1 MSAGLLSGLLL
12 LSAGATLLL
21 SRADDYAADDD
32 GSVLCG
38 EKLCGAGQTGCCD
51 DGYDLHCMGGE
62 DACLDAHAGMWF
74 EGGRLFPDAATMK
87 CGDKSC
93 ADEKGSTGCC
103 DRGRGYRCAQSKKR
117 CVARNGLW
125 REGPVEPTTG
135 NTCGQS
141 VCPPGRSY
149 VGCCDRGGGWLC
161 EPSKY
166 DCVHKDGIFAPGDNP
181 YPKFLEVD
189 EVVNETFWVP
199 TVTCGS
205 LLCDFIHMGCCKVR
219 RGGVKRCEA
228 KRSEAEQGVPPPPV
242 NERGAVQRPCM
253 AGTLRVYVVGG
264 GRSTFDM
271 ARATYPPT
279 HAELPLRHGVFGGCV
294 LNLLPDVCVMCVSYV
309 FAPSILRA
317 LVHVS
322 PPLSPPLS
330 PRFPPLPRSF
340 PLAPF
345 SLQNTVEHGF
355 SCTTSKKI
363 CVDSGGEWADG
374 LTEGHGQATAKD
386 RGAFST
392 ATHAL
397 VVKWNILHQVFH
409 TYIPPISGVEHPC
422 KHLLHTQ
429 FSTQY
434 STLHVYEHTR
444 YTHNAPPIYILESS
458 TTT

>member
-1 MSAGLLSGLLL
+1 MSPALLSGLLL
-12 LSAGATLLL
+12 LSAGTLLL
-21 SRADDYAADDD
+21 SRADDYADDDD

-38 EKLCGAGQTGCCD
+38 ETLCGAGQTGCCD

-219 RGGVKRCEA
+219 RGGVGGASGASGASKE
-228 KRSEAEQGVPPPPV
+228 KRSGARGVHHV
-242 NERGAVQRPCM
+242 NAQSDTGAM
-253 AGTLRVYVVGG
+253 YG
-264 GRSTFDM
+264 
-271 ARATYPPT
+271 
-279 HAELPLRHGVFGGCV
+279 
-294 LNLLPDVCVMCVSYV
+294 
-309 FAPSILRA
+309 
-317 LVHVS
+317 
-322 PPLSPPLS
+322 
-330 PRFPPLPRSF
+330 
-340 PLAPF
+340 
-345 SLQNTVEHGF
+345 
-355 SCTTSKKI
+355 
-363 CVDSGGEWADG
+363 
-374 LTEGHGQATAKD
+374 
-386 RGAFST
+386 
-392 ATHAL
+392 
-397 VVKWNILHQVFH
+397 
-409 TYIPPISGVEHPC
+409 
-422 KHLLHTQ
+422 
-429 FSTQY
+429 
-434 STLHVYEHTR
+434 R
-444 YTHNAPPIYILESS
+444 YTPSLRCKGG
-458 TTT
+458 T